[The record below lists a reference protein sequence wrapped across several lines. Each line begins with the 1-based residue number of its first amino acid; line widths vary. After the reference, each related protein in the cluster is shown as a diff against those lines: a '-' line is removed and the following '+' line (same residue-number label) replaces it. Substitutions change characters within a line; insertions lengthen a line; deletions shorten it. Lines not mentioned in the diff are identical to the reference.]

1 MAKIVTIREV
11 RRFIIQSLRAA
22 GGRDAQCEDLAD
34 VLVAADVRGH
44 YSHGL
49 NRLEM
54 YCEDYQR
61 GTSDKDASPVTE
73 KETAAT
79 ALVNGNNCLGATV
92 GKYCMNLAIQK
103 SKEIGVGVVTAKGSN
118 HFGIA
123 GFYGLM
129 AKEAGLVGIS
139 LTNTSPLQVPTRGKV
154 CTLGTNPISV
164 IAPALGDDYFAL
176 DMATSAV
183 AIGKVEVQRRKGE
196 ELPAGWGCD
205 VNGIEA
211 KDATDVIVDGGL
223 FPLGG
228 PEISGGYKGYG
239 LALMVEMFVGILSGA
254 HWGPHIRKWQAPNE
268 TRTADLGQF
277 FMALN
282 PAVFGEGF
290 SERLQLLMDYHRALE
305 PIAGVDSVLV
315 PGDPERSHET
325 LCRDSGGIPYHEAL
339 IRDMGIF
346 AEKIK
351 VDPMETLD

>member
-1 MAKIVTIREV
+1 M
-11 RRFIIQSLRAA
+11 
-22 GGRDAQCEDLAD
+22 
-34 VLVAADVRGH
+34 
-44 YSHGL
+44 
-49 NRLEM
+49 RLQL
-54 YCEDYQR
+54 C
-61 GTSDKDASPVTE
+61 TFS
-73 KETAAT
+73 
-79 ALVNGNNCLGATV
+79 
-92 GKYCMNLAIQK
+92 
-103 SKEIGVGVVTAKGSN
+103 GSN

-123 GFYGLM
+123 GYYGLM

-164 IAPALGDDYFAL
+164 IAPAQGGDYFAL

-196 ELPAGWGCD
+196 ELPSGWGCD

-211 KDATDVIVDGGL
+211 KDAEDVIVDGGL

-239 LALMVEMFVGILSGA
+239 LALMVEMFCGILSGA
-254 HWGPHIRKWQAPNE
+254 HWGPHIRKWQAPDE

-277 FMALN
+277 FMALD
-282 PAVFGEGF
+282 PGVFGEGF

-315 PGDPERSHET
+315 PGDPERLHET
-325 LCRDSGGIPYHEAL
+325 LCHDSGGIPYHEAL